1 MRSLAIF
8 LSLNQRNSQDVHVV
22 NMLQHMFYY
31 ITKTLRVNTTLH
43 ETVQNKDL

>member
-22 NMLQHMFYY
+22 NMLQHLF
-31 ITKTLRVNTTLH
+31 TTL
-43 ETVQNKDL
+43 QKR